1 MGQKKN
7 ATIRYFGNYVLM
19 GEIAEGGMGVVF
31 DARQISLNRRVALK
45 LIRSGTRASEGELR
59 RFRVEAEAAARL
71 DHPGIVPIYEVGE
84 HDGQAYL
91 AMKFI
96 DGESLAE
103 MIEARGKRPSAPYLQ
118 SSHEPATA
126 PPHPVPRAAG
136 PPSIPPS
143 LRDEAGPPGEVLGR
157 DAARLIAQVAR
168 AVAHAHER
176 GVLHRDIKP
185 GNILIDASGVPH
197 LTDFGIAKLLENDA
211 HQTISH
217 AVLGTPAYM
226 SPEQAAGQRE
236 AISAASDIYSLGAVL
251 YTLLTGRPPPRPVA
265 DDSAELATPP
275 RLPRSETPDPTADA
289 LETICLRCLQ
299 FAPRLRYPS
308 ALALA
313 EDLER
318 WLAGEA
324 ILAKPPRAPSGLRRS
339 IRRHPWIIASVAVLL
354 VGGLIGIPTGLWL
367 GHRNSLGRS
376 DGSSL
381 DRLTWKTVSTPAIQ
395 AEPNHGYRLQ
405 SRQSV
410 SISLPPSPV
419 VGDVVRVV
427 DSGGGWRLL
436 QNSNQVV
443 VAEALGAR
451 ATARHWTKTDADH
464 QWTSVA
470 SSDDGTKLAAVA
482 FGFRDR
488 GGQIWVS
495 TNAGSNWKVVG
506 PRRYWTSCA
515 MSADGVTLAAA
526 AAFGKIYLST
536 NSGQTWQSRDVPR
549 NWTGIA
555 CSADGRN
562 LVAVDNGTNVE
573 GGFIYLSKD
582 RGETWTPTEHQRTWH
597 FVDSSADGKV
607 LAACVGEA
615 NVKGEVSVGYLY
627 VSRDGGVTWKACLT
641 DSLRRWTGVAIS
653 GDGRTLCATDDNGR
667 VAPGGQFWVS
677 LDGGETWNRRGP
689 TQVWCR
695 FGMAKSA
702 GTIVAAVRVQ
712 PEEMQQLS
720 ISHDLGETWRSMG
733 KRLTWSDMAG
743 SADGRRW
750 IASAGHSK
758 LGNESSLY
766 QSIPTTELGAQGAIT
781 GAAGTEIELQ
791 YAGDGQFR
799 ITRSRGWVE
808 VEGTVTS
815 EILSR
820 RR

>member
-1 MGQKKN
+1 MVQQKKN
-7 ATIRYFGNYVLM
+7 ATIRYFGDYVLM

-45 LIRSGTRASEGELR
+45 LIRSGARASEGELR

-84 HDGQAYL
+84 HDGQAFL
-91 AMKFI
+91 AMKLI

-103 MIEARGKRPSAPYLQ
+103 KLEARGRSAEAAKTPKAGGGTVAIPS
-118 SSHEPATA
+118 
-126 PPHPVPRAAG
+126 
-136 PPSIPPS
+136 PS
-143 LRDEAGPPGEVLGR
+143 RVLDLGG

-176 GVLHRDIKP
+176 GVFHRDIKP
-185 GNILIDASGVPH
+185 GNILIDAAGAPH
-197 LTDFGIAKLLENDA
+197 LTDFGIAKLVENDA

-217 AVLGTPAYM
+217 AMLGTPAYM

-251 YTLLTGRPPPRPVA
+251 HTLLTGRPPPRPAA
-265 DDSAELATPP
+265 DDSAEFAAPP
-275 RLPRSETPDPTADA
+275 RLPRSETPDPKEDA

-299 FAPRLRYPS
+299 FDPQRRYPS

-318 WLAGEA
+318 WLAGEV
-324 ILAKPPRAPSGLRRS
+324 IHAKPPHVHFRIRRS
-339 IRRHPWIIASVAVLL
+339 IRRHPWITASAAVLL
-354 VGGLIGIPTGLWL
+354 VGGFIGIPIGLWL
-367 GHRNSLGRS
+367 GHRNSPDRS
-376 DGSSL
+376 HDPSL
-381 DRLTWKTVSTPAIQ
+381 DRLSWRTVSTPSIQ
-395 AEPNHGYRLQ
+395 AEPNHGYRLR

-410 SISLPPSPV
+410 SITLPQSPV
-419 VGDVVRVV
+419 AGDVVRVV
-427 DSGGGWRLL
+427 DSGSGWRLL

-443 VAEALGAR
+443 VAEELGVR

-464 QWTSVA
+464 QWSSVA

-482 FGFRDR
+482 LGVRDR

-495 TNAGSNWKVVG
+495 TNAGLKWGAVG

-515 MSADGVTLAAA
+515 LSADGVTMAAA
-526 AAFGKIYLST
+526 AAFGKLYLST
-536 NSGQTWQSRDVPR
+536 NSGQTWQSHDVHR

-573 GGFIYLSKD
+573 GGFIYISKD
-582 RGETWTPTEHQRTWH
+582 RGESWTPTEHHRTWH

-615 NVKGEVSVGYLY
+615 NVKGDMAFGYVY

-641 DSLRRWTGVAIS
+641 DAPRRWTGVAIS
-653 GDGRTLCATDDNGR
+653 GDGRVLCAINDNAR
-667 VAPGGQFWVS
+667 VAPGGQFFVS
-677 LDGGETWNRRGP
+677 LDGGETWNGRGP
-689 TQVWCR
+689 TQIWCR
-695 FGMAKSA
+695 LGMAKSA
-702 GTIVAAVRVQ
+702 GTIVAAVRTR
-712 PEEMQQLS
+712 PDEIQQLS
-720 ISHDLGETWRSMG
+720 ISHDLGETWHSMG
-733 KRLTWSDMAG
+733 LRVTWTDLAS

-758 LGNESSLY
+758 PGRESGLY
-766 QSIPTTELGAQGAIT
+766 QSLPTTQPGAHGAIT
-781 GAAGTEIELQ
+781 GAAGTEVELQ
-791 YAGDGQFR
+791 YAGNGQFR
-799 ITRSRGWVE
+799 ITRARGRVE
-808 VEGTVTS
+808 VDGKVIS
-815 EILSR
+815 EIVPR
-820 RR
+820 RLQP

>member
-1 MGQKKN
+1 MTRSAMVQQKKN
-7 ATIRYFGNYVLM
+7 ATIRYFGDYVLM

-45 LIRSGTRASEGELR
+45 LIRSGARASEGELR

-84 HDGQAYL
+84 HDGQAFL
-91 AMKFI
+91 AMKLI

-103 MIEARGKRPSAPYLQ
+103 KLEARGRSAEAAKIPKAGGGTVAIPS
-118 SSHEPATA
+118 
-126 PPHPVPRAAG
+126 
-136 PPSIPPS
+136 PS
-143 LRDEAGPPGEVLGR
+143 RVLDLGG

-176 GVLHRDIKP
+176 GVFHRDIKP
-185 GNILIDASGVPH
+185 GNILIDAAGAPH
-197 LTDFGIAKLLENDA
+197 LTDFGIAKLVENDA

-217 AVLGTPAYM
+217 AMLGTPAYM

-251 YTLLTGRPPPRPVA
+251 HTLLTGRPPPRPAA
-265 DDSAELATPP
+265 DDSAEFAAPP
-275 RLPRSETPDPTADA
+275 RLPRSETPDPTEDA

-299 FAPRLRYPS
+299 FDPQRRYPS

-318 WLAGEA
+318 WLAGEV
-324 ILAKPPRAPSGLRRS
+324 IHAKPPHVHFRIRRS
-339 IRRHPWIIASVAVLL
+339 IRRHPWITASAAALL
-354 VGGLIGIPTGLWL
+354 VGGLIGIPIGLWL
-367 GHRNSLGRS
+367 GHRNSPDRS
-376 DGSSL
+376 HDPSL
-381 DRLTWKTVSTPAIQ
+381 DRLSWRTVSTQSIQ
-395 AEPNHGYRLQ
+395 AEPNHGYRLR

-410 SISLPPSPV
+410 SITLPQSPV
-419 VGDVVRVV
+419 AGDVVRVV
-427 DSGGGWRLL
+427 DSGSGWRLF

-443 VAEALGAR
+443 VAEELGVLA
-451 ATARHWTKTDADH
+451 AARHWTKTDADH
-464 QWTSVA
+464 QWTGVA

-482 FGFRDR
+482 FGVRDR

-495 TNAGSNWKVVG
+495 TNAGLSWGAVG
-506 PRRYWTSCA
+506 PQRYWTSCA
-515 MSADGVTLAAA
+515 MSADGVTMAAA
-526 AAFGKIYLST
+526 AAFGKLYLST
-536 NSGQTWQSRDVPR
+536 NSGQTWQSHDVHR

-573 GGFIYLSKD
+573 GGFIYISQD

-615 NVKGEVSVGYLY
+615 NVKGDMAFGYVY

-641 DSLRRWTGVAIS
+641 DAPRRWTGVAIS
-653 GDGRTLCATDDNGR
+653 GDGRVLCAINDNAR
-667 VAPGGQFWVS
+667 VAPGGQFFVS
-677 LDGGETWNRRGP
+677 LDGGETWNGRGP
-689 TQVWCR
+689 TQIWCR
-695 FGMAKSA
+695 LGMAKSA
-702 GTIVAAVRVQ
+702 GTIVAAVRTR
-712 PEEMQQLS
+712 PDEIQQLS

-733 KRLTWSDMAG
+733 LRVIWSDLAS

-758 LGNESSLY
+758 PGRESGLY
-766 QSIPTTELGAQGAIT
+766 QSLPTTQPGAHGAIT

-799 ITRSRGWVE
+799 ITRARGRVE
-808 VEGTVTS
+808 VDGTVIS
-815 EILSR
+815 EILPR
-820 RR
+820 RL